1 MNREPYCVAV
11 DAGVRVIGIR
21 RDIVNVMRGDF
32 GQVIIDEI
40 THVDGVAMLYSRKS
54 NRPGSLGTQLSAI
67 LRPISHKAVASF
79 ARHFDTHIGGR
90 TGSPVVADSTGC
102 RGFSR
107 KAGALPFRGAPP
119 PAHGTLRP

>member
-40 THVDGVAMLYSRKS
+40 THVDGVAMLYSR
-54 NRPGSLGTQLSAI
+54 
-67 LRPISHKAVASF
+67 
-79 ARHFDTHIGGR
+79 
-90 TGSPVVADSTGC
+90 
-102 RGFSR
+102 
-107 KAGALPFRGAPP
+107 
-119 PAHGTLRP
+119 